1 MNEAV
6 PGAVRLDSKGEGGRG
21 PFGALLL
28 SGDPQLPGI
37 VLFHGR
43 NSNPDG
49 PVVGK
54 LRRSLAAA
62 GYTTLSL
69 ENPIPPTGDEFAD
82 YLTDVGGSNTVFP
95 EASARTATALREL
108 QRLNLRSGVLLGFSM
123 GSRLLSAFLASDEN
137 ERLPIVGFIG
147 LGLGVNGAGPLNA
160 TTTLRNVRVPVL
172 DVCGDADADV
182 AKSAPARK
190 ASYEAGPGKS
200 YRHVVLTGGIPHNFA
215 GADAELERTVLDW
228 LRKLPLTAYSRP

>member
-1 MNEAV
+1 MNEAMV
-6 PGAVRLDSKGEGGRG
+6 GAIRVDSKDDGGRG

-28 SGDPQLPGI
+28 AGDPHLPGI

-49 PVVGK
+49 PVVGQ

-69 ENPIPPTGDEFAD
+69 ENPLPPTGDEFAD
-82 YLTDVGGSNTVFP
+82 YLTDVGGPNYVFP
-95 EASARTATALREL
+95 EAGARAAAALREL
-108 QRLNLRSGVLLGFSM
+108 QRLNVRSVVLLGFSM
-123 GSRLLSAFLASDEN
+123 GSRLLSAFLASDKN
-137 ERLPIVGFIG
+137 ERLPILGFVG

-172 DVCGDADADV
+172 DICGDADADV
-182 AKSAPARK
+182 ANSAPHRK

-200 YRHVVLTGGIPHNFA
+200 YRQVVLTGGIPHNFA
-215 GADAELERTVLDW
+215 GAGAELERTVLDW
-228 LRKLPLTAYSRP
+228 LRKLQLPA

>member
-1 MNEAV
+1 VNEAV